1 MVTWTSKLSKDLRSW
16 HCSFPNC
23 HGTVSDVSKDS
34 SCDFPRCNIDPSKLA
49 VPEVF
54 APVSI
59 KRFIGGLGAW
69 ISGSACF
76 RCFRCFSLLSI
87 VEHHWASG
95 PMRCFFLRRP
105 NSGSKRTGKGFQ
117 WAFIFPSTSHL
128 TCATF
133 TLHMSSNCVSLCFYE
148 IHVLVMPIL
157 LSMVDPS
164 GQKLRSN
171 KRSAGKLLASR
182 LLWLQNYT
190 GTF

>member
-1 MVTWTSKLSKDLRSW
+1 MVTWTLKLSKDLRSW

-76 RCFRCFSLLSI
+76 RCFSLLSI
-87 VEHHWASG
+87 VEISGASLSI
-95 PMRCFFLRRP
+95 RSNEVL
-105 NSGSKRTGKGFQ
+105 
-117 WAFIFPSTSHL
+117 FPPQTK
-128 TCATF
+128 F
-133 TLHMSSNCVSLCFYE
+133 RVKE
-148 IHVLVMPIL
+148 DRQG
-157 LSMVDPS
+157 LSMGFHFS
-164 GQKLRSN
+164 IN
-171 KRSAGKLLASR
+171 IASDLCDIYSTYVMELFKQSEAKWSKCHDSLSHVKGR
-182 LLWLQNYT
+182 Q
-190 GTF
+190 